1 MIYPAVKDRLLWLGM
16 RQKELAEKI
25 GVKESRLQNM
35 LNGYNYLPVEVALQI
50 SKVLGKSVEELF
62 RYVEIEEE

>member
-1 MIYPAVKDRLLWLGM
+1 MKYPALRDRLRWLGM
-16 RQKELAEKI
+16 TQQELAEKLSM
-25 GVKESRLQNM
+25 KEKRLNNM
-35 LNGYNYLPVEVALQI
+35 LDGYNYMPVEVALRI

>member
-1 MIYPAVKDRLLWLGM
+1 MT
-16 RQKELAEKI
+16 QQELAEKLSM
-25 GVKESRLQNM
+25 KEKRLNKM
-35 LNGYNYLPVEVALQI
+35 LDGYNYMPVEVALRI

>member
-1 MIYPAVKDRLLWLGM
+1 MKYPALRDRLRWLGM
-16 RQKELAEKI
+16 TQQELAEKLSM
-25 GVKESRLQNM
+25 KEKRLNNM
-35 LNGYNYLPVEVALQI
+35 LEGYNYMPVEVALRI